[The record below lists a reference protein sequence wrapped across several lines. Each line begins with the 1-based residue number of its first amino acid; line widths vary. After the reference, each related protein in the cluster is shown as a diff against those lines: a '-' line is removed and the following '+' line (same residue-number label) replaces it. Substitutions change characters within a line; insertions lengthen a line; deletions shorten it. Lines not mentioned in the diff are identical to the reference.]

1 MPDWVGNRSLEFSL
15 LIIFLFP
22 FLSVSLQQMCLLHLY
37 SMTLF
42 LTDVLHIKDTS
53 HFTGMF
59 SLNMPILTVYQMDV
73 PKGGDEVSTVMG
85 A

>member
-1 MPDWVGNRSLEFSL
+1 
-15 LIIFLFP
+15 
-22 FLSVSLQQMCLLHLY
+22 
-37 SMTLF
+37 MTLF

-59 SLNMPILTVYQMDV
+59 FLNMPILTVYQMDV